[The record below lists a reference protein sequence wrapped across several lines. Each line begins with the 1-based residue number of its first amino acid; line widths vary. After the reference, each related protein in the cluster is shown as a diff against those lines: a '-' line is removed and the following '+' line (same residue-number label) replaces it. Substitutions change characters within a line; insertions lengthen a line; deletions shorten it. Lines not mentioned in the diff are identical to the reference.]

1 MKKIVI
7 LCSLIAF
14 SLVSCCEQGETT
26 APKNCAW
33 EYKVL
38 ELSGSDVTAH
48 TTAINELTKQ
58 GWELVNS
65 HSAIAT
71 SIGKLNNG
79 YEHIDV
85 KTHSVSYVFKRPY
98 VEVVEVIETP
108 AVETVETVQ
117 TETTAESAKV
127 ETAADTVQLKTP
139 AEAPAQETNETNEEK
154 K

>member
-14 SLVSCCEQGETT
+14 SLVSCCEQGKTT

-33 EYKVL
+33 EYKVV

-85 KTHSVSYVFKRPY
+85 KTHSVSYVFKRHY
-98 VEVVEVIETP
+98 VEVVETP
-108 AVETVETVQ
+108 AVEVVETVQ

-139 AEAPAQETNETNEEK
+139 AEAPAQETKETNEEK

>member
-1 MKKIVI
+1 MKKIVL
-7 LCSLIAF
+7 LCSLIAL

-33 EYKVL
+33 EYKVV

-58 GWELVNS
+58 GWVLVNS

-98 VEVVEVIETP
+98 VEVVEAP
-108 AVETVETVQ
+108 AVEVVETVQ
-117 TETTAESAKV
+117 TETAAESAKV
-127 ETAADTVQLKTP
+127 EIAADTVQVKTP
-139 AEAPAQETNETNEEK
+139 AEAPAQETKESNEEK

>member
-1 MKKIVI
+1 MKKIVL
-7 LCSLIAF
+7 LCSLIAL
-14 SLVSCCEQGETT
+14 SLVSCCEQEATT
-26 APKNCAW
+26 ASKNCAW
-33 EYKVL
+33 EYKVV
-38 ELSGSDVTAH
+38 ELSGSDVAAH
-48 TTAINELTKQ
+48 TAAINELTKQ
-58 GWELVNS
+58 GWVLVDS

-98 VEVVEVIETP
+98 VEVVEAP
-108 AVETVETVQ
+108 AVEVVETVQ

-139 AEAPAQETNETNEEK
+139 AEAPVQETKETNEEK
-154 K
+154 R

>member
-26 APKNCAW
+26 ASKNCAW
-33 EYKVL
+33 EYKVV

-98 VEVVEVIETP
+98 VEVVEAP
-108 AVETVETVQ
+108 AVEAVEAVQ

-127 ETAADTVQLKTP
+127 ETAADTVQVKTP
-139 AEAPAQETNETNEEK
+139 TEAPAQETKESNEEK

>member
-1 MKKIVI
+1 MKKIV
-7 LCSLIAF
+7 LFCSLIAL

-58 GWELVNS
+58 GWVLVNS

-98 VEVVEVIETP
+98 VEVVETP
-108 AVETVETVQ
+108 AVETVQ
-117 TETTAESAKV
+117 T

-139 AEAPAQETNETNEEK
+139 AEAPAQETKESNEEK

>member
-14 SLVSCCEQGETT
+14 SLVSCCEQDATT
-26 APKNCAW
+26 ASKNCAW
-33 EYKVL
+33 EYKVV
-38 ELSGSDVTAH
+38 ELSGSNVAAH
-48 TTAINELTKQ
+48 TAAINELTKQ

-71 SIGKLNNG
+71 SIGKLHNG

-98 VEVVEVIETP
+98 VEVVETP
-108 AVETVETVQ
+108 AVEVVETVQ
-117 TETTAESAKV
+117 TET
-127 ETAADTVQLKTP
+127 AADTVQVKTP
-139 AEAPAQETNETNEEK
+139 TEAPAQETKETNEEK
-154 K
+154 R